1 MLKCPPA
8 EDPAED
14 PVGYWVERFIKLSA
28 DGLAPDLEEFLQSCP
43 EALRPQVRERI
54 VRLKRIASAFLS
66 SELRAGQTL
75 AGRYVLQ
82 REIGRGGQGS
92 VWIARDR
99 ELAREVAVKVLRWR
113 AKLSDPSQGALLEEV
128 RSLAALNHPNVAQ
141 LYDVIQ
147 ADHAIAAIMEL
158 VGDGETLADQLQAHS
173 SGLRSAG
180 EMRELATTLLPAIEG
195 LALAH
200 EKGMV
205 HGDVKPANLLWDGSA
220 LKVTD
225 FSFSAGPGQPDG
237 EERAVELGTCFYA
250 PVEQIRGEGL
260 SPATDVFAA
269 GATLYE
275 LIIGRPL
282 FPGDSRKEVQ
292 DRVSRDDRADIWESE
307 GVVPRDLRAIIEKAT
322 MRLASD
328 RYPDARGFAE
338 DLSAWLAGRPV
349 AARPLKSPEKIWRW
363 VQANPWQAG
372 AIAVLLAAIAFV
384 SAAMTKVANK
394 AGEVEDLLEAN
405 SALLR
410 TTDPFMSAGSTG
422 SISRELDR
430 IVAVLEQAG
439 DLPLQ
444 HRIRALESLGAA
456 MMSLDRFRDAAEVYL
471 QAIDLGAD
479 DGAKVRYG
487 WCLREFNPS
496 KAREILE
503 PLASEEYV
511 RGGGDLY
518 AHLFAMNRLA
528 TVELNERRL
537 SNITRARE
545 TFHGIQGRLREAGSE
560 ATWLSGLNLMDLGIA
575 QYMEVAR
582 RADEDEREAEI
593 EEFSAALETLEDS
606 RVVFR
611 GLAGGR
617 HPEEFY
623 IFVAQQYIYKHVE
636 GYEDA
641 AILAGEE
648 ALRVRALLGLDHLAT
663 TIDFAIGQVR
673 LLESAGRREEAAAL
687 ALATLDG
694 LGRVVGDPVSA
705 SFDHVLA
712 AAQRLGLG
720 ETVQYR
726 KAAERV
732 AQASGG

>member
-1 MLKCPPA
+1 
-8 EDPAED
+8 
-14 PVGYWVERFIKLSA
+14 
-28 DGLAPDLEEFLQSCP
+28 
-43 EALRPQVRERI
+43 
-54 VRLKRIASAFLS
+54 
-66 SELRAGQTL
+66 
-75 AGRYVLQ
+75 
-82 REIGRGGQGS
+82 
-92 VWIARDR
+92 
-99 ELAREVAVKVLRWR
+99 
-113 AKLSDPSQGALLEEV
+113 
-128 RSLAALNHPNVAQ
+128 
-141 LYDVIQ
+141 
-147 ADHAIAAIMEL
+147 
-158 VGDGETLADQLQAHS
+158 
-173 SGLRSAG
+173 
-180 EMRELATTLLPAIEG
+180 MRELATTLLPAIEG

-250 PVEQIRGEGL
+250 PVEQIRGEAL

-292 DRVSRDDRADIWESE
+292 DRVSGDDRADIWESE

-322 MRLASD
+322 MRRASH

-372 AIAVLLAAIAFV
+372 AIAVLLAAVAFV
-384 SAAMTKVANK
+384 SAAMTKVAKK

-405 SALLR
+405 AALLR
-410 TTDPFMSAGSTG
+410 ATDPFMSAGSTG

-479 DGAKVRYG
+479 DGAKVRRG

-511 RGGGDLY
+511 RGGGDLH

-528 TVELNERRL
+528 TVELKKGEL
-537 SNITRARE
+537 SSITRARE

-560 ATWLSGLNLMDLGIA
+560 ATWLSGLNLMNLGIA
-575 QYMEVAR
+575 QYKEVAR
-582 RADEDEREAEI
+582 RADEDEREAKI
-593 EEFSAALETLEDS
+593 EEFSAALESLEDS

-623 IFVAQQYIYKHVE
+623 IFVAQQYLYQRVE

-648 ALRVRALLGLDHLAT
+648 ALRVRALLGLDHLAS
-663 TIDFAIGQVR
+663 TIDFAMGQVR
-673 LLESAGRREEAAAL
+673 LLEGAGRREEAAAL
-687 ALATLDG
+687 LLATLDG
-694 LGRVVGDPVSA
+694 LGRVVGDPPVSA
-705 SFDHVLA
+705 SFDRVLE

-732 AQASGG
+732 AQAPGG